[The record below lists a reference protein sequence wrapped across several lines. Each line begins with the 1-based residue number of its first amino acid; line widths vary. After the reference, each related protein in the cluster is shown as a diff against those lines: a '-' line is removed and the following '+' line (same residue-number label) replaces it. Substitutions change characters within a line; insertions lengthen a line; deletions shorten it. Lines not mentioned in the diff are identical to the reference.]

1 MITAQAHPNIAL
13 IKYWGKSDEDLII
26 PVTGSVA
33 LTLDV
38 FPTTTSVE
46 LLESAQKDTA
56 TLNGT
61 PLTGVELARV
71 SSFLE
76 HIRTVAGRNEFAHVT
91 SENTVPT
98 AAGLA
103 SSSSG
108 FAALAVAAAYAYEL
122 QLDARAISR
131 IARRGSGS
139 ACRSIFSGVSRW
151 NAGEDDES
159 SFAEPLDW
167 RGDDLAM
174 ILAVVSTERKAVSSR
189 VGMQETARTSPYFD
203 GWIQS
208 NRELVEEASAAVAAG
223 DFTRLGELTELSTL
237 RMHAVMMASEP
248 PIRYMNGLSFS
259 LFDQVL
265 ELRQAGLESYATADA
280 GPNVKIL
287 CRERDAVEIQ
297 GRLQTEFEAVDF
309 VVSRSGPG
317 ATVIN

>member
-13 IKYWGKSDEDLII
+13 IKYWGKSNEELII
-26 PVTGSVA
+26 PVTGSVS

-46 LLESAQKDTA
+46 LRETAQEHSA
-56 TLNGT
+56 TLNGV
-61 PLTGVELARV
+61 PLVDGELTRV
-71 SSFLE
+71 SSFLN
-76 HIRTVAGRNEFAHVT
+76 HVRTLAGRSEFAHVT
-91 SENTVPT
+91 SQNTVPT

-108 FAALAVAAAYAYEL
+108 FAALAVAAANAYEL
-122 QLDARAISR
+122 ELDARALSR

-139 ACRSIFSGVSRW
+139 ACRSIFSGLSRW
-151 NAGEDDES
+151 NAGENDES

-189 VGMQETARTSPYFD
+189 AGMQQTARTSPYFE
-203 GWIQS
+203 GWIHS
-208 NRELVEEASAAVAAG
+208 NRALVEEASIAVAEG
-223 DFTRLGELTELSTL
+223 DFTRLGELTELSTF

-248 PIRYMNGLSFS
+248 PIRYLNALSFS
-259 LFDQVL
+259 LFDKVL
-265 ELRQAGLESYATADA
+265 ELRHTGFESYATADA

-287 CRERDAVEIQ
+287 CREQDAVEIQ
-297 GRLQTEFEAVDF
+297 RQLRAEFEMLDF
-309 VVSRSGPG
+309 VVARSGPG